1 MKYIRVVTVRR
12 TFAYS
17 AFGSLILGALTYTG
31 YICHLNLATA
41 GFLCLIV
48 VVLLSSFGNMISATV
63 YSIVAVA
70 CLDYF
75 FAPPILSL
83 KVSDPLNILTLA
95 AFLTTSLG
103 ITFQVTRVRR
113 EKLLSDL
120 QRKEMKRLYGLAQQ
134 LLALKPE
141 EIDPPRLLTLFRDV
155 FALPAIC
162 MFERKTATCY
172 IVGDPRFDLEA
183 RTRMGHLA
191 GEDSDDSLC
200 RISVRCLR
208 VAGNDAGTLGFEW
221 PDTDEF
227 TPDSLSTLET
237 AMLERVQA
245 YHDASQAA
253 AAAQAESLRIMLLDA
268 LAHAVKTPLAT
279 ILAAM
284 GGLRRTGS
292 LTPDQTEFADVVEA
306 ETSRLG
312 KLTTRLL
319 RMASLEREELRPS
332 LQPVNIPQ
340 LLAEELNL
348 KSQQFADHKL
358 SLVDPRETD
367 QGEFA
372 GDAAAHLAGV
382 EADPELL
389 RLALEQLIE
398 NACKYSRPGS
408 RVDVSAG
415 AMEGQVAI
423 RVRSHSQISP
433 EEHSKIFDRF
443 YRGKRSRDETTG
455 TGLGLDIARKIAM
468 AHGGNLVLEVSSVDE
483 SIFRI
488 TIPVSSKER

>member
-1 MKYIRVVTVRR
+1 MKYIRIATVPR

-17 AFGSLILGALTYTG
+17 AIGSLILGALTYTG
-31 YICHLNLATA
+31 YLCHLNLATA

-48 VVLLSSFGNMISATV
+48 VVLLSSFGNMISATIH
-63 YSIVAVA
+63 SIVAVA

-83 KVSDPLNILTLA
+83 RVSDPLNVLTLA
-95 AFLTTSLG
+95 TLLTTSLG

-113 EKLLSDL
+113 ERLLSDL

-162 MFERKTATCY
+162 LFENKTAASY
-172 IVGDPRFDLEA
+172 IVGEPRYDLET

-191 GEDSDDSLC
+191 GEDSDDPLS

-227 TPDSLSTLET
+227 APDSLSALET
-237 AMLERVQA
+237 TMLERVQA
-245 YHDASQAA
+245 YHDASQTA

-284 GGLRRTGS
+284 GGLRQTGS
-292 LTPDQTEFADVVEA
+292 LTPDQREFADVVEA
-306 ETSRLG
+306 ETSRLA

-319 RMASLEREELRPS
+319 RMASLERDELRPTM
-332 LQPVNIPQ
+332 QPVNISR

-348 KSQQFADHKL
+348 KSQQFTDHKL

-367 QGEFA
+367 REEFS
-372 GDAAAHLAGV
+372 GDAAVRLSGV

-408 RVDVSAG
+408 SVDVSAG
-415 AMEGQVAI
+415 AMGDSLAI
-423 RVRSHSQISP
+423 RVRSRSQVPP
-433 EEHSKIFDRF
+433 EEQSKIFGRF
-443 YRGKRSRDETTG
+443 YRGKRSRDETPG

-468 AHGGNLVLEVSSVDE
+468 AHGGNLVLEVSTEDE

>member
-1 MKYIRVVTVRR
+1 MQYAKVGTVRR

-17 AFGSLILGALTYTG
+17 TIGNITFAALAYIG
-31 YICHLNLATA
+31 YLCHMNLATA

-48 VVLLSSFGNMISATV
+48 VVLLSSFGNMISAMTHSV
-63 YSIVAVA
+63 VAAA

-83 KVSDPLNILTLA
+83 RVSDPRNILALS
-95 AFLTTSLG
+95 AFLATSLG
-103 ITFQVTRVRR
+103 ITLQVTRVRR
-113 EKLLSDL
+113 ERLVSEL
-120 QRKEMKRLYGLAQQ
+120 QRTEMKRLYGLAQQ
-134 LLALKPE
+134 LLALRPE
-141 EIDPPRLLTLFRDV
+141 EIDPPRLLALFRDV

-162 MFERKTATCY
+162 LFDSKTTASY
-172 IVGDPRFDLEA
+172 IVGEPRYDLEV

-200 RISVRCLR
+200 RISIRCLR
-208 VAGNDAGTLGFEW
+208 VAGNDTGTLGFEW
-221 PDTDEF
+221 PDTNEF

-237 AMLERVQA
+237 TMLERVQA

-253 AAAQAESLRIMLLDA
+253 AAAKAESLRIMLLDA

-279 ILAAM
+279 ILTAM
-284 GGLRRTGS
+284 GGLRRTGG
-292 LTPDQTEFADVVEA
+292 LTPDQREFADVVEG
-306 ETSRLG
+306 ETFRLG

-319 RMASLEREELRPS
+319 RVAALDQEEVRPC
-332 LQPVNIPQ
+332 LQSVNIPQ
-340 LLAEELNL
+340 LIAEEVHL

-358 SLVDPRETD
+358 SHVEQVDRRKCEEDPVVDCTD
-367 QGEFA
+367 I
-372 GDAAAHLAGV
+372 

-408 RVDVSAG
+408 RVEVSAG
-415 AMEGQVAI
+415 GTNGQVAI
-423 RVRSHSQISP
+423 RVRSCGQISP
-433 EEHSKIFDRF
+433 DEHSRIFDRF
-443 YRGKRSRDETTG
+443 YRGKRSRDETPG
-455 TGLGLDIARKIAM
+455 TGLGLDISRKIAL
-468 AHGGNLVLEVSSVDE
+468 AHGGNLVLEVSTEDE

-488 TIPVSSKER
+488 TIPVSMKEH

>member
-1 MKYIRVVTVRR
+1 MRDTKIARVRR
-12 TFAYS
+12 TFTYS
-17 AFGSLILGALTYTG
+17 AIGVFILGALTYTG
-31 YICHLNLATA
+31 YLFHLNLATA

-48 VVLLSSFGNMISATV
+48 VVLLSSFGNMISAALHSV
-63 YSIVAVA
+63 VAVS

-83 KVSDPLNILTLA
+83 RVSDPLNILTLA

-113 EKLLSDL
+113 ERLLSEL

-134 LLALKPE
+134 LLALRPE
-141 EIDPPRLLTLFRDV
+141 EIDQPRLLALFRDV

-162 MFERKTATCY
+162 LFENKTAASY
-172 IVGDPRFDLEA
+172 IVGEPRYDLEA
-183 RTRMGHLA
+183 RARMGHLA

-208 VAGNDAGTLGFEW
+208 VAGNDTGTLGFEW

-237 AMLERVQA
+237 TMLERVQA

-279 ILAAM
+279 ILTAM
-284 GGLRRTGS
+284 GGLRQTGD
-292 LTPDQTEFADVVEA
+292 LTPDQREFADVVEA
-306 ETSRLG
+306 ETFRLG

-319 RMASLEREELRPS
+319 RVAALDQEEVRPC
-332 LQPVNIPQ
+332 LQSVNIPR
-340 LLAEELNL
+340 LIAEEVHL

-358 SLVDPRETD
+358 SHVEQVDLREGEEEQGVDCTD
-367 QGEFA
+367 
-372 GDAAAHLAGV
+372 V

-408 RVDVSAG
+408 RVEVSAG
-415 AMEGQVAI
+415 GMDGQVAI
-423 RVRSHSQISP
+423 RVRSHTHISP
-433 EEHSKIFDRF
+433 EEHSKIFNRF
-443 YRGKRSRDETTG
+443 YRGKRSRDETPG
-455 TGLGLDIARKIAM
+455 TGLGLDISRKIAL
-468 AHGGNLVLEVSSVDE
+468 AHGGNLVLETSTQDE

-488 TIPVSSKER
+488 TIPLSMKEH

>member
-1 MKYIRVVTVRR
+1 MKYISIATVRR

-17 AFGSLILGALTYTG
+17 AVGNLILGVLTYTG
-31 YICHLNLATA
+31 YLCHLNLATA

-48 VVLLSSFGNMISATV
+48 VILLSSFGNMISATV
-63 YSIVAVA
+63 FSIVAVA

-83 KVSDPLNILTLA
+83 RVSDPLNILTLA

-113 EKLLSDL
+113 ERQVSDI

-162 MFERKTATCY
+162 LFENKTAAFH
-172 IVGDPRFDLEA
+172 IVGESRYDLEA

-200 RISVRCLR
+200 RISIRCLR
-208 VAGNDAGTLGFEW
+208 VAGSDTGTLGFEW

-227 TPDSLSTLET
+227 TPDSLSALET
-237 AMLERVQA
+237 TMLERVQA

-253 AAAQAESLRIMLLDA
+253 AAAQAENLRIMLLDA

-279 ILAAM
+279 ILTAM
-284 GGLRRTGS
+284 GGLRQTGG
-292 LTPDQTEFADVVEA
+292 LTPDQSEFADVIEA
-306 ETSRLG
+306 EASRLG

-319 RMASLEREELRPS
+319 RIASLEQQELRPS
-332 LQPVNIPQ
+332 LQPVNLPA

-348 KSQQFADHKL
+348 KSQQFTDHKL

-367 QGEFA
+367 QGEFV
-372 GDAAAHLAGV
+372 GNAAASLAEV
-382 EADPELL
+382 EADPEFL

-398 NACKYSRPGS
+398 NACKYSRSGS
-408 RVDVSAG
+408 RVEVSAEP
-415 AMEGQVAI
+415 MEHQVAI
-423 RVRSHSQISP
+423 RVRSRSQISP

-443 YRGKRSRDETTG
+443 YRGKRSRDETPG

-468 AHGGNLVLEVSSVDE
+468 AHGGNLVLEVSTEEE

-488 TIPVSSKER
+488 TIPVSPKER

>member
-1 MKYIRVVTVRR
+1 MKYIRIATVGR

-17 AFGSLILGALTYTG
+17 AIGNVILAVLAYTG
-31 YICHLNLATA
+31 YLCHLNLATA

-48 VVLLSSFGNMISATV
+48 VVLLSSLGNMILAIA

-83 KVSDPLNILTLA
+83 RVSDPLNIVSLA
-95 AFLTTSLG
+95 AFLATSLG
-103 ITFQVTRVRR
+103 ITIQVRRVRR
-113 EKLLSDL
+113 ERLLSDL

-141 EIDPPRLLTLFRDV
+141 EIDPPRLLALFRDV
-155 FALPAIC
+155 FSLPAIC
-162 MFERKTATCY
+162 LFENKTAVFYT
-172 IVGDPRFDLEA
+172 VGKPRYDIEA

-191 GEDSDDSLC
+191 GVDSDDSLC

-208 VAGNDAGTLGFEW
+208 VAGIDAGTLGFEW
-221 PDTDEF
+221 PDSDEF
-227 TPDSLSTLET
+227 TPDSLSALET
-237 AMLERVQA
+237 TMLERVQA

-253 AAAQAESLRIMLLDA
+253 AAAQAESLRIMMLDA

-284 GGLRRTGS
+284 GGLRQTGD
-292 LTPDQTEFADVVEA
+292 LTPDQREFADVVEA
-306 ETSRLG
+306 ETSKLG

-319 RMASLEREELRPS
+319 RMASLEREELRPN
-332 LQPVNIPQ
+332 LQPVNIPM

-358 SLVDPRETD
+358 SLVDHD
-367 QGEFA
+367 QGEHGECA
-372 GDAAAHLAGV
+372 EDVATHLIGV
-382 EADPELL
+382 EADPELF
-389 RLALEQLIE
+389 RLAFEQLIE

-415 AMEGQVAI
+415 AVEGQLAI

-443 YRGKRSRDETTG
+443 YRGRRSRDETPG
-455 TGLGLDIARKIAM
+455 TGLGLDIARKIAI
-468 AHGGNLVLEVSSVDE
+468 AHGGDLVLERSTEDE
-483 SIFRI
+483 SVFCI
-488 TIPVSSKER
+488 TIPISIKER

>member
-1 MKYIRVVTVRR
+1 MKYIRIATVRR

-17 AFGSLILGALTYTG
+17 AIGTLILGALTYTG
-31 YICHLNLATA
+31 YLCHLDLATA

-83 KVSDPLNILTLA
+83 RVSDPLNILALA

-103 ITFQVTRVRR
+103 ITLQVTRVRR
-113 EKLLSDL
+113 ERLLSDL
-120 QRKEMKRLYGLAQQ
+120 QRKEMKRLYELAQQ

-141 EIDPPRLLTLFRDV
+141 EIDPLRLLALFRDV

-162 MFERKTATCY
+162 LFESKTAASY
-172 IVGDPRFDLEA
+172 VVGKPRYDLQA

-208 VAGNDAGTLGFEW
+208 VAGSYAGTLGFEW
-221 PDTDEF
+221 PDTEEF

-237 AMLERVQA
+237 TMLERVQA
-245 YHDASQAA
+245 YQDASRAA
-253 AAAQAESLRIMLLDA
+253 AAAEAESLRIMLLDA

-284 GGLRRTGS
+284 GGLRRTAS
-292 LTPDQTEFADVVEA
+292 LTPGQMEFADVVEA

-348 KSQQFADHKL
+348 KSQQFADHKF
-358 SLVDPRETD
+358 SLVD

-372 GDAAAHLAGV
+372 GEVAARLAGV

-389 RLALEQLIE
+389 RLAVEQLIE
-398 NACKYSRPGS
+398 NACRYSRPGS

-415 AMEGQVAI
+415 AVDGQVAI
-423 RVRSHSQISP
+423 RIRSHSQIFP
-433 EEHSKIFDRF
+433 EEHAKIFDRF
-443 YRGKRSRDETTG
+443 YRGKRSRDETPG
-455 TGLGLDIARKIAM
+455 TGLGLDIARKIAL
-468 AHGGNLVLEVSSVDE
+468 AHGGNLVLEVSSIDE

>member
-1 MKYIRVVTVRR
+1 
-12 TFAYS
+12 
-17 AFGSLILGALTYTG
+17 
-31 YICHLNLATA
+31 
-41 GFLCLIV
+41 
-48 VVLLSSFGNMISATV
+48 MIAATV

-75 FAPPILSL
+75 FAPPLLSL
-83 KVSDPLNILTLA
+83 RVSDPLNILALA

-113 EKLLSDL
+113 ERLISDL
-120 QRKEMKRLYGLAQQ
+120 QRKEMNRLYGLAQQ

-141 EIDPPRLLTLFRDV
+141 EIDPPRLLALFRDV
-155 FALPAIC
+155 FSLPAIC
-162 MFERKTATCY
+162 LFESKTAASY
-172 IVGDPRFDLEA
+172 IVGEPRYDLET
-183 RTRMGHLA
+183 RTRIGHLA

-208 VAGNDAGTLGFEW
+208 VAGNNAGTLGFEW

-245 YHDASQAA
+245 YHDASQVAA
-253 AAAQAESLRIMLLDA
+253 VTHAENLRIMLLDA

-284 GGLRRTGS
+284 GGLRQTGA
-292 LTPDQTEFADVVEA
+292 LTSDQREFADVIEA

-348 KSQQFADHKL
+348 KSQQFADHTL
-358 SLVDPRETD
+358 SLVHQKELV
-367 QGEFA
+367 
-372 GDAAAHLAGV
+372 GDAVARLDGV
-382 EADPELL
+382 QADPELL

-398 NACKYSRPGS
+398 NACKYARPGS
-408 RVDVSAG
+408 TVDVSAG
-415 AMEGQVAI
+415 AMEGEVAI

-443 YRGKRSRDETTG
+443 YRGKRSREETPG
-455 TGLGLDIARKIAM
+455 TGLGLDIARKIAL
-468 AHGGNLVLEVSSVDE
+468 AHGGNLVLENSSEDE

-488 TIPVSSKER
+488 TIPFSSKER